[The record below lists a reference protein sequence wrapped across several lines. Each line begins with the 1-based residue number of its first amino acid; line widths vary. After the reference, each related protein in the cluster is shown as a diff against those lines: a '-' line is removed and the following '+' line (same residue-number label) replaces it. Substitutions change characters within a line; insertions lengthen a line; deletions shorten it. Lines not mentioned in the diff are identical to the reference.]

1 MNREPLWQQN
11 LLPRVALIRW
21 APVLVIVLASLAL
34 GLGEDELRQWGRYER
49 EALDSG
55 EFWRLITAHLVHL
68 GWGHLWLNLA
78 ALVMMAVLFDAL
90 MTASDWILASALSA
104 LSIDIGLYLFH
115 PQIAWYVGLSGAL
128 HGLMIV
134 GAFALCRSYAPLGYA
149 LLLGVAGKLIWEQLV
164 GPLPFSESTSGGPV
178 LVDAHLYG
186 TIGGLLTQLIR
197 MVQRRRVSTS
207 ESRS

>member
-1 MNREPLWQQN
+1 MNREPLWKPN
-11 LLPRVALIRW
+11 LLPREALIRCF
-21 APVLVIVLASLAL
+21 PVLVIVLASLAL

-90 MTASDWILASALSA
+90 MTASDWILASVLCA
-104 LSIDIGLYLFH
+104 LSIDIGLYLFQ
-115 PQIAWYVGLSGAL
+115 PEVPWYVGLSGAL

-134 GAFALCRSYAPLGYA
+134 GAFALCRSDAPLGYA

-197 MVQRRRVSTS
+197 MVQRRRVATG